1 MSSAQIELIKQLRDR
16 TGAGLMDC
24 KKAIVACENDAE
36 KAIVWLREKGLSKV
50 AKKANRVAAEG
61 KSWIEESGD
70 DAVIFEVNSET
81 DFVSESPA
89 FGDLVKEIGK
99 VLIEKKPA
107 TLEEATEMVSSICAD
122 GTMRMGEKIV
132 LRRLKWI
139 HKSAGE
145 NIGTYIHMK
154 GKIAV
159 AVVLKGGDKA
169 FADDI
174 AVSLCSSLPTYIF
187 ESEIPAEVVKKE
199 TEIEI
204 EASKADPKFAS
215 KTQAIQEKIVEGRVR
230 KNLNSQVFV
239 DQEFILDTSKVVG
252 QVLKEHGAEI
262 VSTVRFTT
270 GEGIEKAQSDFA
282 AEVAAQLNNK

>member
-24 KKAIVACENDAE
+24 KKAIVACENDVE

-187 ESEIPAEVVKKE
+187 ESEIPAEVVKKQPFSAC
-199 TEIEI
+199 
-204 EASKADPKFAS
+204 ASRDSAAS
-215 KTQAIQEKIVEGRVR
+215 HRAVCSAASAVPVPMASAQRSWINARQTGAPRRASMRRMPRRSSGMGRPCTATSCVT
-230 KNLNSQVFV
+230 NS
-239 DQEFILDTSKVVG
+239 VV
-252 QVLKEHGAEI
+252 AR
-262 VSTVRFTT
+262 S
-270 GEGIEKAQSDFA
+270 
-282 AEVAAQLNNK
+282 

>member
-24 KKAIVACENDAE
+24 KKAIVASNNDVE

-89 FGDLVKEIGK
+89 FEELVKNIGK
-99 VLIEKKPA
+99 QLIEKKPQ
-107 TLEEATEMVSSICAD
+107 TLEEAQELVKPICTD
-122 GTMRMGEKIV
+122 GTIRMGEKIV
-132 LRRLKWI
+132 LRRLQWI
-139 HKSAGE
+139 HKNAGE

-159 AVVLKGGDKA
+159 AIVLKGGDKVL
-169 FADDI
+169 ADNI
-174 AVSLCSSLPTYIF
+174 AMSLCSSQPNYIF
-187 ESEIPAEVVKKE
+187 DTDIPAEVLAKE
-199 TEIEI
+199 KAIEI

-215 KTQAIQEKIVEGRVR
+215 KPAAIQEKIVEGRVK
-230 KNLNSQVFV
+230 KNLSSQVFV
-239 DQEFILDTSKVVG
+239 EQEYILDPSKVIK
-252 QVLKEHGAEI
+252 QVLKENGATLI
-262 VSTVRFTT
+262 STVRYVT
-270 GEGIEKAQSDFA
+270 GEGIEKVQSDFA
-282 AEVAAQLNNK
+282 AEVAAQLKK

>member
-24 KKAIVACENDAE
+24 KKAIVACENDVE

-122 GTMRMGEKIV
+122 GTIRMGEKIV
-132 LRRLKWI
+132 LRR
-139 HKSAGE
+139 
-145 NIGTYIHMK
+145 
-154 GKIAV
+154 
-159 AVVLKGGDKA
+159 
-169 FADDI
+169 
-174 AVSLCSSLPTYIF
+174 
-187 ESEIPAEVVKKE
+187 
-199 TEIEI
+199 
-204 EASKADPKFAS
+204 
-215 KTQAIQEKIVEGRVR
+215 
-230 KNLNSQVFV
+230 
-239 DQEFILDTSKVVG
+239 
-252 QVLKEHGAEI
+252 
-262 VSTVRFTT
+262 
-270 GEGIEKAQSDFA
+270 
-282 AEVAAQLNNK
+282 